1 MSLDE
6 IRTHRDAVDVWL
18 AMHPFFKQQYAGDAN
33 EKLLL
38 DGAKLFRP
46 CLTAV
51 DRAYAQGNFTRTD
64 GHDAKWDRQ
73 RAAQRKAS
81 QEAELD
87 AAATADPA
95 FIEHIMSL
103 SLPELQQA
111 YYGDGAANAE
121 FARRYRAA
129 VRDHGFRIPSRPAA
143 AQAVR

>member
-51 DRAYAQGNFTRTD
+51 DRAYARGNFTRTD
-64 GHDAKWDRQ
+64 GHDAAWDQQQAVQR
-73 RAAQRKAS
+73 RAAN
-81 QEAELD
+81 EAKLD
-87 AAATADPA
+87 AEVIVTNDDYTYAA
-95 FIEHIMSL
+95 SL
-103 SLPELQQA
+103 SPVQLAEA
-111 YYGDGAANAE
+111 YHASPE
-121 FARRYRAA
+121 FARKYRKLQRDFGFGPVPA
-129 VRDHGFRIPSRPAA
+129 VTRR
-143 AQAVR
+143 